1 MNCDRA
7 QPVLSA
13 RMDGER
19 VAERDA
25 EAAALH
31 AATCPRCA
39 AFAEGAMRVRTAVRI
54 RPAEP
59 VPDLVGPIM
68 SAVARGAE
76 GRRLRA
82 LRPAVPGLRPALG
95 RGPRHRRRRTLAPA
109 VAAAIAGVVAGS
121 VVVGGPW
128 QRPTDRP
135 IAAAA
140 VVREVR
146 MAAPRIEAFRG
157 TYAIVE
163 RGFSPSVPERRFEM
177 EVAFRSPQ
185 RFRLEVRDRTEYP
198 SRSWTPND
206 LTYVEG
212 PAATF
217 LSGPSGCPGDL
228 APAICPPT
236 RAIVTEVSTFSTAA
250 PLSGDVVLPLATF
263 ASPRGFDVMGRGA
276 LAGREVVRVALS
288 FDRAS
293 AMFPFLRLGG
303 SWRPVFDRD
312 RVVLTLDAG
321 SWRPVRW
328 VVTPSASPE
337 RRGWELRFGLP
348 QEEAGTAILDVRLV
362 SSSDRAP
369 DRSAFAIPGDVAPA
383 VRSLEAA
390 AARLGHVPAVPAET
404 GSLELVS
411 VVLPAPTVP
420 ATPTSVAVF
429 ADGLDYLRVGERR
442 GWRGPGPFGPLD
454 AEAELVRLP
463 GGGVAYYEPA
473 GEGFGRRLALHT
485 DDADVYL
492 ETNLPRGRLLEIAA
506 SLPGRGRPLPAAWL
520 DRSSD
525 GIEVERVPLRAA
537 LRAAGVP
544 RIEGRLPGGYRIVSA
559 EVSSLRGGPTGVT
572 LHLRQP
578 EMDVAGEP
586 LVLHVEPAT
595 ALPPASGSSQTV
607 RLVAGEAHWSP
618 ARSLLEWVHRGTY
631 HSLRGT
637 LPLARLLEVANA
649 VIRSEGGA

>member
-1 MNCDRA
+1 VNCDRA

-19 VAERDA
+19 VAQRDA
-25 EAAALH
+25 EAAARH

-39 AFAEGAMRVRTAVRI
+39 AFADGAMRVRTAVRI

-59 VPDLVGPIM
+59 VPDLVGSIM
-68 SAVARGAE
+68 SAVARDAA
-76 GRRLRA
+76 GRGRLRV
-82 LRPAVPGLRPALG
+82 LRPASRAS
-95 RGPRHRRRRTLAPA
+95 PRHLRRRALAPVA
-109 VAAAIAGVVAGS
+109 AAAIAGVVAGS
-121 VVVGGPW
+121 VLVGGPW

-146 MAAPRIEAFRG
+146 MAAPRIEAFQG

-163 RGFSPSVPERRFEM
+163 RGFFPSIPERRFQM
-177 EVAFRSPQ
+177 EVGFRSPQ

-212 PAATF
+212 PAATY
-217 LSGPSGCPGDL
+217 LSGPSGCPADL
-228 APAICPPT
+228 APSICPPT
-236 RAIVTEVSTFSTAA
+236 RTSVTEVSSFSTAA
-250 PLSGDVVLPLATF
+250 PLSGEVILPLATF
-263 ASPRGFDVMGRGA
+263 ASPRGFEVVDRRAVE
-276 LAGREVVRVALS
+276 GREVLRVALS

-293 AMFPFLRLGG
+293 AMFPFLRVGG

-312 RVVLTLDAG
+312 RVVLTLDAR
-321 SWRPVRW
+321 SWQPVRW
-328 VVTPSASPE
+328 VVTPSGSPD

-348 QEEAGTAILDVRLV
+348 QEEPGTAILDVWLV
-362 SSSDRAP
+362 SSSDRPP

-383 VRSLEAA
+383 VGSLEAA

-411 VVLPAPTVP
+411 VVLPARTAPS
-420 ATPTSVAVF
+420 TPSSVAVF

-485 DDADVYL
+485 DEADLYL

-506 SLPGRGRPLPAAWL
+506 SLPGRGRALPAGWL
-520 DRSSD
+520 DRSAD
-525 GIEVERVPLRAA
+525 GIDVERVPLRVA
-537 LRAAGVP
+537 LRAAGLQAVA
-544 RIEGRLPGGYRIVSA
+544 GRLPGGYRIVSA
-559 EVSSLRGGPTGVT
+559 EVSSLRGATTGVT
-572 LHLRQP
+572 LHLRQS

-586 LVLHVEPAT
+586 LVLRVEPAAT
-595 ALPPASGSSQTV
+595 LPRASSGSLQTV
-607 RLVAGEAHWSP
+607 GLVSGEARWSP
-618 ARSLLEWVHRGTY
+618 GRSVLEWVHRGAY
-631 HSLRGT
+631 HSLQGP
-637 LPLARLLEVANA
+637 LQLARLVEVANA
-649 VIRSEGGA
+649 VIRAEGGA